1 MMPTY
6 EDLETNIAIALCEK
20 DFGKGSCN
28 IKANKGGEQDCVKA
42 ECYPTAYAKVMLQA
56 LLSSLPAPK
65 GKCPHGCYF
74 AKDTHSGNYMMLL
87 EMKK

>member
-1 MMPTY
+1 MMPT
-6 EDLETNIAIALCEK
+6 ESEIVEIIAIELDNLESDSLGWQNRTDMWK
-20 DFGKGSCN
+20 N
-28 IKANKGGEQDCVKA
+28 ICRNKA
-42 ECYPTAYAKVMLQA
+42 EIVLQT
-56 LLSSLPAPK
+56 LLESLPVPK